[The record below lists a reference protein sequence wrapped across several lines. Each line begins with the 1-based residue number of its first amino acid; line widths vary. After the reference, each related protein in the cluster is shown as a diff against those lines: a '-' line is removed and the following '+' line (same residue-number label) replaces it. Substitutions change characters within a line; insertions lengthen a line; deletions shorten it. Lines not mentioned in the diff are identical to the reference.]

1 MKSIQLL
8 FPIVPEQTI
17 DASLHQAL
25 KLADQCSSHVTLLTV
40 IDDLAEFKEI
50 YRYSG
55 TTLNILDEATKI
67 YYEAL
72 NQQAQSLKRQYGNI
86 RFQTKIRIGVPYI
99 EIIKEAKALNATM
112 VAIDSH
118 RADKTIACQ
127 RGSNTLNLMRKSE
140 VPIWS
145 ISTDGA
151 GIQRVV
157 AAIDLTN
164 QDYQSFNHKIIAL
177 ASDICAVFGAE
188 LILCHAWRLESEGFL
203 RKWSQY
209 EDIDIALLSKS
220 MRDDR
225 MARLQS
231 LLEPYEK
238 STITTH
244 VKLLEG
250 ETREVLP
257 EYVVNND
264 VDLVVLGSLS
274 REGIAG
280 FLMGNTA
287 ESILNQLDCSVVT
300 LKPDTFT
307 SPVLS
312 DNE

>member
-1 MKSIQLL
+1 MKCIQLL
-8 FPIVPEQTI
+8 FPIVPDQPI
-17 DASLHQAL
+17 NDSLHQAL

-40 IDDLAEFKEI
+40 IEDLAEFKEI

-55 TTLNILDEATKI
+55 TTLNILEEATKV
-67 YYEAL
+67 YEQAL
-72 NQQAQSLKRQYGNI
+72 TQQAQLLKSQYANI
-86 RFQTKIRIGVPYI
+86 KFHTKIRIGVPYI
-99 EIIKEAKALNATM
+99 EIIKEAKELNATM

-118 RADKTIACQ
+118 RADKTVACQ

-145 ISTDGA
+145 ISTNA
-151 GIQRVV
+151 TLVQRVV

-164 QDYQSFNHKIIAL
+164 QDYQNFNHKIIAL
-177 ASDICAVFGAE
+177 ASDVCSVFGAE

-203 RKWSQY
+203 RKWNRY

-231 LLEPYEK
+231 LLEPYEN
-238 STITTH
+238 SAITTN
-244 VKLLEG
+244 VELLEG

-257 EYVVNND
+257 EYVVNSD
-264 VDLVVLGSLS
+264 IDLVILGSLS

-300 LKPDTFT
+300 LKPDSFK

-312 DNE
+312 ESE